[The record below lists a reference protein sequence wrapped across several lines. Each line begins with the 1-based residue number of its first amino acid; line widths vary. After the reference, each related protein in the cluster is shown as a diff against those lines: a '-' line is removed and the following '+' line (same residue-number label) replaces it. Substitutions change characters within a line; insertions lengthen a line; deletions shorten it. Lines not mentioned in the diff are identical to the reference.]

1 MEEKELE
8 EFLKLT
14 YIHWNSN
21 LPSTAPVKKQIMS
34 TWASAL
40 QGISFALANK
50 AILELALVETFMPR
64 PMQVRKRAL
73 IISGKINP
81 APEPATAWA
90 IVQNLGRSVSSG
102 SVEPTQVHECILTAI
117 GKMGG
122 LSVIAFSTNG
132 DRAAFIDV
140 YKNVLNEGE
149 SQVFTPT
156 D

>member
-1 MEEKELE
+1 MEENELE

-21 LPSTAPVKKQIMS
+21 LPSTASVRKQIMS
-34 TWASAL
+34 TWAIAL

-90 IVQNLGRSVSSG
+90 TVQNLGRNVSSG
-102 SVEPTQVHECILTAI
+102 SVEPTQVHECILTSI
-117 GKMGG
+117 GRMGG

-140 YKNVLNEGE
+140 YKNVLNEWE

>member
-1 MEEKELE
+1 MEENELE

-21 LPSTAPVKKQIMS
+21 LPSTPPVRKQIMS
-34 TWASAL
+34 TWAIAL
-40 QGISFALANK
+40 QGIPFAIANK

-90 IVQNLGRSVSSG
+90 IVQNLGRNVSSG
-102 SVEPTQVHECILTAI
+102 SVEPTQVHECILTSI
-117 GKMGG
+117 GRMGG

-140 YKNVLNEGE
+140 YKNVLNEWE